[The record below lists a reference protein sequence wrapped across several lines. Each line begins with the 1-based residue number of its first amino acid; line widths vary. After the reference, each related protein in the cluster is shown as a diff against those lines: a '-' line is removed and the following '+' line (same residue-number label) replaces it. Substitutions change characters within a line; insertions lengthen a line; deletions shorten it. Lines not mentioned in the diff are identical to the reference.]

1 MKKLVFTFGRMNPPT
16 IGHEKLAN
24 KIKEVARKEN
34 ASPRIYLSHTQN
46 PKKDPLSYNDKYRF
60 ATKAFGIVKRSQ
72 SKQIF
77 QILPEIEKEGFTD
90 IIMVVGSDRIKEFD
104 RVLQKYNG
112 KDYNFNSIKTVSSGD
127 RDPDAQGVEGM
138 SGSKLRAVA
147 MSGDEKTFKSGLA
160 SKLSDADKT
169 KIYNLVRKNLKEAIM
184 NEWTEE
190 DDLIVEEAL
199 EEAEFDEKD
208 YDALVEL
215 GKLYEMNEVLN
226 ITQRLAKSRVM
237 KRIGK
242 KLARARKIASKKM
255 KSAGKLAQM
264 AKKAAI
270 AAMRKK
276 LGGQKGASYAS
287 LSPSDKMNID
297 KKVEKKKSVIAKM
310 AQRMLPKVR
319 KDAMARVAMARKGAQ
334 NNEYIPEETIEEKYD
349 LYHSTFSG
357 AMQHAY
363 DYAKKKF
370 GIQIPDSEI
379 DSKVATGPKK
389 PGTGKTNTYR
399 LKGRGG
405 NLQIQVYNKGGS
417 KPFELNM
424 YKEEKDKENK
434 KVVAQDPDIKD
445 REGTQPKSYFKGV
458 KKSTKDDRDRAFK
471 KGADKHHD
479 DPSAY
484 PKSHPGDAGAKTKL
498 SKHTKKYRDMFGEA
512 LKHTHMVLDTDGR
525 VMSMHSSER
534 SANDSAKPTGNLL
547 KKQGKVVKLRK
558 PISTTRGDRL
568 IGQLPA
574 HNLGEGDNIKAVNK
588 AIEREKQADAKKFDR
603 LRDRARTAD
612 TKIANRKE
620 DIGIDEISTKKI
632 NRYYDKAKQSHDRA
646 GNSAFARHL
655 RKEPGIEKDLD
666 TMRKRKAGIKLA
678 KNIAIKKLRGEKPG
692 KLIQKREEF
701 EIEEKKLGL
710 WDRIRAKKASGRKM
724 NPKGH
729 KDAPT
734 DDEIRRARGE
744 SSEIGEAIP
753 KSTMYAL
760 VQKGKVVAKGSKSDM
775 MSKKK
780 KEGGT
785 VYNAP
790 SKKVGDAM
798 KEDIDYSSYMTE
810 DATAALKKKAE
821 KSGMPLGILRQVYNR
836 GMAAWRTGHRPGASQ
851 QQWAFA
857 RVNSF
862 ITKSSGTWGKADKD
876 LAAKVR
882 GSKSKKESINE
893 YSAGEE
899 GTTKLLKQYQKD
911 TPGQGKEIKSA
922 YNPDD
927 DFGGKLKKKFKEL
940 RKTNGFDSIKEEIE
954 EKLSK
959 RQQDKLDDL
968 ESYLGHLQKVTLTPS
983 RKAEIDATKKKIKKL
998 KSEESEE
1005 GDIEEMTGINVP
1017 ELIKTTIHR
1026 LTHPKGYADIMK
1038 DYIKRV
1044 KQPHKGSN
1052 GSILSDI
1059 AKERG
1064 FDRVKPIQDYINK
1077 LITKGKLPK
1086 SLMASH
1092 CREEVEIDEDGCPID
1107 LFDHVLEE
1115 AEYQGKKVTLNDPV
1129 RSSDG
1134 KKKFHVYVKNEKG
1147 NVIKLGFG
1155 DPNMEIKRDD
1165 PARRKSFRARHN
1177 CDNPGPKWKARYWS
1191 CFQWRGGAKVDN

>member
-1 MKKLVFTFGRMNPPT
+1 
-16 IGHEKLAN
+16 
-24 KIKEVARKEN
+24 
-34 ASPRIYLSHTQN
+34 
-46 PKKDPLSYNDKYRF
+46 
-60 ATKAFGIVKRSQ
+60 
-72 SKQIF
+72 
-77 QILPEIEKEGFTD
+77 
-90 IIMVVGSDRIKEFD
+90 
-104 RVLQKYNG
+104 
-112 KDYNFNSIKTVSSGD
+112 
-127 RDPDAQGVEGM
+127 
-138 SGSKLRAVA
+138 
-147 MSGDEKTFKSGLA
+147 
-160 SKLSDADKT
+160 
-169 KIYNLVRKNLKEAIM
+169 
-184 NEWTEE
+184 
-190 DDLIVEEAL
+190 
-199 EEAEFDEKD
+199 
-208 YDALVEL
+208 
-215 GKLYEMNEVLN
+215 
-226 ITQRLAKSRVM
+226 
-237 KRIGK
+237 
-242 KLARARKIASKKM
+242 
-255 KSAGKLAQM
+255 
-264 AKKAAI
+264 
-270 AAMRKK
+270 
-276 LGGQKGASYAS
+276 
-287 LSPSDKMNID
+287 
-297 KKVEKKKSVIAKM
+297 
-310 AQRMLPKVR
+310 
-319 KDAMARVAMARKGAQ
+319 
-334 NNEYIPEETIEEKYD
+334 
-349 LYHSTFSG
+349 
-357 AMQHAY
+357 
-363 DYAKKKF
+363 
-370 GIQIPDSEI
+370 
-379 DSKVATGPKK
+379 
-389 PGTGKTNTYR
+389 
-399 LKGRGG
+399 
-405 NLQIQVYNKGGS
+405 
-417 KPFELNM
+417 
-424 YKEEKDKENK
+424 
-434 KVVAQDPDIKD
+434 
-445 REGTQPKSYFKGV
+445 
-458 KKSTKDDRDRAFK
+458 
-471 KGADKHHD
+471 
-479 DPSAY
+479 
-484 PKSHPGDAGAKTKL
+484 
-498 SKHTKKYRDMFGEA
+498 
-512 LKHTHMVLDTDGR
+512 
-525 VMSMHSSER
+525 
-534 SANDSAKPTGNLL
+534 
-547 KKQGKVVKLRK
+547 
-558 PISTTRGDRL
+558 
-568 IGQLPA
+568 
-574 HNLGEGDNIKAVNK
+574 
-588 AIEREKQADAKKFDR
+588 
-603 LRDRARTAD
+603 
-612 TKIANRKE
+612 
-620 DIGIDEISTKKI
+620 
-632 NRYYDKAKQSHDRA
+632 
-646 GNSAFARHL
+646 
-655 RKEPGIEKDLD
+655 
-666 TMRKRKAGIKLA
+666 MRKRKAGIKLA

-710 WDRIRAKKASGRKM
+710 WDRIRAKRASGRKM

-734 DDEIRRARGE
+734 DDEIRKAKGE
-744 SSEIGEAIP
+744 SSQLGEMIP

-760 VQKGKVVAKGSKSDM
+760 VKDGKVIAKGSKRDM
-775 MSKKK
+775 MTKKK

-798 KEDIDYSSYMTE
+798 KEAMIPVGKMTGKGFEPAKKGKDVKLPPHLKDLKTIRKAFAKTKKVKEDIDYSSYMTE

-899 GTTKLLKQYQKD
+899 GTTKLLKQYQKN

-927 DFGGKLKKKFKEL
+927 DFSGKLKKKFKEL

-1064 FDRVKPIQDYINK
+1064 FDRVKPIQDYINR
-1077 LITKGKLPK
+1077 LIIKGKLPK

-1177 CDNPGPKWKARYWS
+1177 CDNPGPKYKARYWS
-1191 CFQWRGGAKVDN
+1191 CYQWRGSAKVDN